1 MKHLYAIK
9 QYVEGVYNIVK
20 AQARKEELDREM
32 ALQEEKKNADNL
44 EDLRRQ
50 VRELEEEQKE
60 KEEKEEKEDKE
71 KQLEKAVVE
80 KLLQKEEDKK
90 DDSPSDAQLTPFG
103 DKYDDF
109 FKEDDGDKGH
119 VKTFAEIQEEI
130 KKRKQNKK

>member
-1 MKHLYAIK
+1 MTNEEIMKHLYAIK

-20 AQARKEELDREM
+20 AQARKEELDKEM

-50 VRELEEEQKE
+50 VRELEEEE
-60 KEEKEEKEDKE
+60 KAKKEKEDKE
-71 KQLEKAVVE
+71 KLLEKAVVD
-80 KLLQKEEDKK
+80 KLLKKDEDKK
-90 DDSPSDAQLTPFG
+90 EEPD

-119 VKTFAEIQEEI
+119 MATLRECIEEHR
-130 KKRKQNKK
+130 RKSNKNKK